1 MTYDARRTAVV
12 EAHPAQPST
21 ADSSDVVGLL
31 DEQMATLEN
40 VRDVLR
46 LSRPTRA
53 KKDAMMRHL
62 SGVLA
67 SLETI
72 RLALK

>member
-1 MTYDARRTAVV
+1 M
-12 EAHPAQPST
+12 EAHEAQPSN
-21 ADSSDVVGLL
+21 ADSFDVIGLL
-31 DEQMATLEN
+31 NEQMATLEN

-53 KKDAMMRHL
+53 KKDALMRHL

-72 RLALK
+72 RLALR